1 MRREGSLY
9 MWGKNKVGE
18 LGLEGMS
25 VFAQVRVW
33 YEVKKKKKKRV

>member
-1 MRREGSLY
+1 

-25 VFAQVRVW
+25 VFAQVYTYIFSRL
-33 YEVKKKKKKRV
+33 RRLRRLMA